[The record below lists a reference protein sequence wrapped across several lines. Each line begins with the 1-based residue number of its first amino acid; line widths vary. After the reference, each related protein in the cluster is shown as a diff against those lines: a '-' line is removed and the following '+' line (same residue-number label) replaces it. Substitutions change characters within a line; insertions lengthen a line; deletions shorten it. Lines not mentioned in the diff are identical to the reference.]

1 MIKYSGYSCRE
12 HQPAYITRRI
22 YTKRKAVGIHR
33 SILAR
38 ESWLLMLTAAAV
50 APVRHRQRR
59 INYPAFKLKL
69 HIYLEL

>member
-1 MIKYSGYSCRE
+1 
-12 HQPAYITRRI
+12 
-22 YTKRKAVGIHR
+22 
-33 SILAR
+33 
-38 ESWLLMLTAAAV
+38 MLTAAAV